1 MAMRLLALA
10 LIALLL
16 PVFGQ
21 ARPHRRVTRV
31 RAAQVRAQKHKREV
45 HQRPLL
51 RRLPRSTY
59 GTWV

>member
-1 MAMRLLALA
+1 MRLLALA

-16 PVFGQ
+16 PAFGQ
-21 ARPHRRVTRV
+21 VRKTHRVPRA
-31 RAAQVRAQKHKREV
+31 RAAKARVQKHKREV
-45 HQRPLL
+45 HKRPLL